1 MFTVPKIIRLCAT
14 LGVFGLLI
22 LIIKPFTGEGNL
34 EDSYPAK
41 PIKFIVPFKPGG
53 GSDRIARV
61 LDKFTEEEF
70 GSAFIFV
77 YKPGGGGH
85 LGLRFL
91 ANSKADGYLL
101 ATYNTPD
108 LALGHMTG
116 IANYK
121 LEDLTILGQVAFD
134 PNVFATS
141 KESPFNSMREFLD
154 EAKRQPGKLRLGISQ
169 PKGGNHLATLAM
181 LEEQGIDVSVVI
193 FSGGTEMAS
202 AVLGKQVD
210 AGIGGLAPFLG
221 SMEQT
226 KFLAVSGD
234 KRMSKIPDVP
244 TMIEQ
249 GIPMNSGTGRVF
261 LAPAGME
268 AFKVERLKRGLENIF
283 NNKDFQEELK
293 KVGNAP
299 DWMSGDEVTSY
310 LKDFSIKAEQVLERT
325 GLN

>member
-1 MFTVPKIIRLCAT
+1 MFQTPKIIRLLAT
-14 LGVFGLLI
+14 LGVFTILI
-22 LIIKPFTGEGNL
+22 LLIKPFTGDGNL
-34 EDSYPAK
+34 KDSYPAK

-61 LDKFTEEEF
+61 LDKFTEAEF

-91 ANSKADGYLL
+91 ANSKPDGYLL

-108 LALGHMTG
+108 LVLGHMTG
-116 IANYK
+116 IANYNGA
-121 LEDLTILGQVAFD
+121 DLTILGQVAFD

-141 KESPFNSMREFLD
+141 LDSPFNSMKEFID
-154 EAKRQPGKLRLGISQ
+154 EARLQPGKLRLGISQ

-181 LEEQGIDVSVVI
+181 LEEQEIDVSVVI

-210 AGIGGLAPFLG
+210 AGVGGLAPFLG

-226 KFLAVSGD
+226 KFLAVSGAQ
-234 KRMSKIPDVP
+234 RMSKIPDVP
-244 TMIEQ
+244 TMNEQ

-261 LAPAGME
+261 LAPTGLE
-268 AFKVERLKRGLENIF
+268 QFQVERLKQGLENIF
-283 NNKDFQEELK
+283 NKETFQEELRK
-293 KVGNAP
+293 IGNAP
-299 DWMSGDEVTSY
+299 AWMSGEEVNAY
-310 LKDFSIKAEQVLERT
+310 LKDFEVKAQQVLEKT